1 MRQLRQATYLD
12 FPLSEYKARY
22 GRLQE
27 AIAAEGLDGLL
38 LTTRDNVEYLTG
50 FTTPSW
56 RLGEKR
62 FWLVVPAGRQPALFV
77 DMVHVVNARE
87 TTWVE
92 DVRVWGTGG
101 KRNLDLLADVFK
113 EMRLDRGRTGME
125 LGPSSALRMTPS
137 EFTMLMDK
145 LPRASFADA
154 DEAVGRVRMVKSP
167 EEVARVARACEITEA
182 GIKAGF
188 EAIRPGKTE
197 REILNVIV
205 SEWLRL
211 GADDPYYSTNGA
223 YMALQAS
230 RVLQMTPSPVNRK
243 IETGDLVQV
252 DCGAVYRGYTC
263 DMYRNAYVGDRLPP
277 KMEEYAEGTRHVID
291 AIFAAVK
298 PGVTSAAL
306 CAAGERAMR
315 ETGFE
320 KYRRP
325 LSNAVGSEKG
335 IYVGHGL
342 GFSVHEHPIIAP
354 ADETPWVEGM
364 CGAIEIPFGDEETG
378 YIQWEDNF
386 VVTKDGA
393 KLLTP
398 SPKKIW
404 LTG

>member
-1 MRQLRQATYLD
+1 MRQTTYLD
-12 FPLSEYKARY
+12 FPLAEYSARY
-22 GRLQE
+22 ERLQG
-27 AIAAEGLDGLL
+27 AIASEGLDGLL

-62 FWLVVPAGRQPALFV
+62 FWLVVPAGREPVLFV
-77 DMVHVVNARE
+77 DAVHTVNARE
-87 TTWVE
+87 TAWVE
-92 DVRVWGTGG
+92 DVLVWGAGG
-101 KRNLDLLADVFK
+101 RRNLDLCADVFRELK
-113 EMRLDRGRTGME
+113 LDRGRIGME
-125 LGPSSALRMTPS
+125 LGPSSSLRMTPS
-137 EFTMLMDK
+137 EFAGLMEK
-145 LPRASFADA
+145 LPRATFADA
-154 DEAVGRVRMVKSP
+154 DEPVGRVRMVKSA
-167 EEVARVARACEITEA
+167 EEVARITRACEITEA

-188 EAIRPGKTE
+188 QAIRPGMRE
-197 REILNVIV
+197 REVLNVIV

-230 RVLQMTPSPVNRK
+230 RVLQMTPSPVDRK
-243 IETGDLVQV
+243 IEKRDLIQV

-277 KMEEYAEGTRHVID
+277 AIEKYAEGTRLIIEAVL
-291 AIFAAVK
+291 AAVR

-306 CAAGERAMR
+306 CAVGERATR
-315 ETGFE
+315 EIGFE

-325 LSNAVGSEKG
+325 LSNAVGNEKG
-335 IYVGHGL
+335 VYMGHGL
-342 GFSVHEHPIIAP
+342 GFSVHEYPAIAP

-364 CGAIEIPFGDEETG
+364 CGAIEIPFGDEENG
-378 YIQWEDNF
+378 YLQWEDNF
-386 VVTKDGA
+386 VVVKDGA

-398 SPKKIW
+398 FPKEVW